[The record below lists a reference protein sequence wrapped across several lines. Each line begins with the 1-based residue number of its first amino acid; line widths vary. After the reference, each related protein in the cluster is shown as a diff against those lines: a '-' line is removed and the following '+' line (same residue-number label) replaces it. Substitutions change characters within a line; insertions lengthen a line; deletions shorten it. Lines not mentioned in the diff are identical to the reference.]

1 MNNLTLK
8 QKIIFGI
15 ILAAM
20 VLFILIYF
28 IVNAG
33 NLTRNN
39 ENMEELD
46 IEEGMLDIEEI
57 NATIEGSE
65 ETEEGNTQSFDRKE
79 LGENEE
85 QSKDIVV
92 HITGEVNKPGIVI
105 LKNNSRIADAINSAG
120 GATKNADLNQI
131 NLAYILEDGQ
141 KIYIPNKNEKIEEN
155 EYITD
160 GSGNNEKSNNSSK
173 EGEKVNINEAMQ
185 TELEGLP
192 GIGPSLASK
201 IIEYREAN
209 GKFEK
214 IEDLQNVKGIGNAKY
229 DDIKDKVTV

>member
-1 MNNLTLK
+1 MNNLTPK
-8 QKIIFGI
+8 QKIIIGG

-28 IVNAG
+28 IANAG
-33 NLTRNN
+33 NLMGNN
-39 ENMEELD
+39 KEIETLEE
-46 IEEGMLDIEEI
+46 EEGMLDIEEI

-65 ETEEGNTQSFDRKE
+65 GIEESNMQSFDKKE
-79 LGENEE
+79 LGETEE
-85 QSKDIVV
+85 QSEDVVV

-141 KIYIPNKNEKIEEN
+141 KIYIPNKNEKIEED

-160 GSGNNEKSNNSSK
+160 NSGNNEKNNSSK

-192 GIGPSLASK
+192 GIGPSLASR

-214 IEDLQNVKGIGNAKY
+214 IEDLQNVKGIGNSKY
-229 DDIKDKVTV
+229 NDIKDKVTV